1 MAIIKLIVK
10 EIAESNGIEN
20 PFALATKT
28 GLNYAICYK
37 LWNGEQQR
45 IDLKTLATLC
55 EAFSLEPGEFFSISL
70 KIKKKK
76 SNG

>member
-10 EIAESNGIEN
+10 EIAESSGIEN

-37 LWNGEQQR
+37 LWNGDQQR

-55 EAFSLEPGEFFSISL
+55 EAFSLEPGEFFSISPRV
-70 KIKKKK
+70 KKKK
-76 SNG
+76 SND

>member
-1 MAIIKLIVK
+1 MAVIKLIVR
-10 EIAESNGIEN
+10 EIAETSGVEN

-37 LWNGEQQR
+37 LWNGDQQR

-55 EAFSLEPGEFFSISL
+55 EAFSLAPGIFFSISP
-70 KIKKKK
+70 KIKKEEL
-76 SNG
+76 ND